1 MEKLARANFNVV
13 FPYVCSGGVAYYRSG
28 VLPFSSR
35 ADRDLL
41 AEAAAA
47 AQRHGVQL
55 HPRILALEAL
65 FADQQVKTELRKA
78 GRLMVSSK
86 GQSGD
91 WLCPND
97 PRNREQLLKTVR
109 EILQRY
115 PVQGVQL
122 DYYRFDSTDTC
133 LCGRCRAAFQ
143 KSLGRTVT
151 RWPEEV
157 LKGPL
162 REQFLGW
169 RQEVL
174 TELLRE
180 VRAEVQ
186 AVKPGALLSVACFP
200 DWDRHPRG
208 FGQDPVRWAEEG
220 LVDFLCPMNYTSD
233 QNKFKAL
240 VGTQV
245 QRLKGKTALAAG
257 IGAFADGCR
266 LETPQELA
274 DQITTARAQGA
285 AGYVVF
291 TYNQRFADEFLPWI
305 RLGLT
310 SQESPL
316 EWRR

>member
-1 MEKLARANFNVV
+1 M
-13 FPYVCSGGVAYYRSG
+13 
-28 VLPFSSR
+28 
-35 ADRDLL
+35 
-41 AEAAAA
+41 
-47 AQRHGVQL
+47 
-55 HPRILALEAL
+55 
-65 FADQQVKTELRKA
+65 
-78 GRLMVSSK
+78 
-86 GQSGD
+86 
-91 WLCPND
+91 
-97 PRNREQLLKTVR
+97 
-109 EILQRY
+109 
-115 PVQGVQL
+115 
-122 DYYRFDSTDTC
+122 
-133 LCGRCRAAFQ
+133 
-143 KSLGRTVT
+143 T

-245 QRLKGKTALAAG
+245 QRLKGRRRWQRDR
-257 IGAFADGCR
+257 AFADGCR
-266 LETPQELA
+266 LETPQSWPTRSPQRGSGRRGL
-274 DQITTARAQGA
+274 
-285 AGYVVF
+285 VVF
-291 TYNQRFADEFLPWI
+291 T
-305 RLGLT
+305 
-310 SQESPL
+310 
-316 EWRR
+316 